1 MVRRCSKDN
10 AAALLLLI
18 VVAIIAYAI
27 QGAEILNDAV
37 GTPVLIGAPIAVLV
51 IWILVRALN
60 RSARR
65 AALLARY
72 GDKDVVEQIM
82 RREFWQG
89 QTSEQL
95 TDSLGPPVEMDEH
108 VLRKCVRRTWKHHQ
122 TGQNR
127 FRLRITLENDIV
139 TGWDRKP

>member
-1 MVRRCSKDN
+1 MRRSKDN
-10 AAALLLLI
+10 GAVLLLLI
-18 VVAIIAYAI
+18 IVAIIAYAS
-27 QGAEILNDAV
+27 QAVEKLNDAV
-37 GTPVLIGAPIAVLV
+37 GTPVLIGVLIAIVV

-60 RSARR
+60 RSGRR

-82 RREFWQG
+82 RHEFWQG

-95 TDSLGPPVEMDEH
+95 MDSLGPPVEMDEN
-108 VLRKCVRRTWKHHQ
+108 VLRKCVRRTWKYHK

-127 FRLRITLENDIV
+127 FALRITLENDIV
-139 TGWDRKP
+139 TGWDKKSQ